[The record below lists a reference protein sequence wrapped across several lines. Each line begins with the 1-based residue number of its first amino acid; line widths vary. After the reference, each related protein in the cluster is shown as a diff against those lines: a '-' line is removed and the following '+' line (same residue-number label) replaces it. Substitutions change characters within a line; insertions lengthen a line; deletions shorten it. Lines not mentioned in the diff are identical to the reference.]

1 MVELASGTTQLKLKI
16 IREPSRRA
24 YSRST
29 TSPIT
34 SRFLSRP
41 FISGVTGGRV
51 PMRSG
56 VAGTSGSTP
65 ETSID
70 GLWTARLP
78 HLGSGSSPTP
88 QSAVCAKTG
97 RVWLEEVR

>member
-1 MVELASGTTQLKLKI
+1 
-16 IREPSRRA
+16 
-24 YSRST
+24 
-29 TSPIT
+29 
-34 SRFLSRP
+34 
-41 FISGVTGGRV
+41 
-51 PMRSG
+51 MRSG
-56 VAGTSGSTP
+56 SAGTSGSTP